1 MPNPLQQRNRAKQEY
16 HRARYVGDRGRV
28 RNKDAKTVADAMN
41 KHKLMMGADGLPKL
55 SIEMGLTRAEA
66 IVKTIAIDETMQH
79 FLYESLS
86 TAVSSAHLMQ

>member
-16 HRARYVGDRGRV
+16 HRARYVGDERGMYM
-28 RNKDAKTVADAMN
+28 NAKTVADATN
-41 KHKLMMGADGLPKL
+41 KQKLMMGAAGLPKL
-55 SIEMGLTRAEA
+55 RIEVGLTRAEA

-79 FLYESLS
+79 FPHESPC